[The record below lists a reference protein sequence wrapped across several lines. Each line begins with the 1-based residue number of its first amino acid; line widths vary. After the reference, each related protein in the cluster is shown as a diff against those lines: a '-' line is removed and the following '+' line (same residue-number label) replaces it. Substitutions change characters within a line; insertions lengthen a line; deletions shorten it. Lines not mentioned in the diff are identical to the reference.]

1 MAAVMIVVAAA
12 FTVVACEGPTGPEGP
27 AGAQGPQGPQ
37 GTMGSV
43 GVSGYEIV
51 TRTGPI
57 AGELTVQVPCPAG
70 KKAFSGGYSFSG
82 PRPESGRAPASYPS
96 SDNTWT
102 FLLEN
107 GYINPQ
113 TYTVYAVCAS
123 AT

>member
-1 MAAVMIVVAAA
+1 MAAVMIVVVAA

-27 AGAQGPQGPQ
+27 AGPQGPQ

-57 AGELTVQVPCPAG
+57 GGGEALTLQIPCPAG
-70 KKAFSGGYSFSG
+70 KKVFSGGYSLAG
-82 PRPESGRAPASYPS
+82 ARPDAARPLASYPS
-96 SDNTWT
+96 NQSTWT
-102 FLLEN
+102 IVLEN
-107 GYINPQ
+107 AYINPQ